1 MLSHVT
7 DHTNPP
13 RKGDAGWA
21 APRFGVRVLT
31 AVARIPV
38 TVVRRRCCRTRDALY
53 GVVLRSVL
61 RSPEGVAEAVPRP
74 RNGIGMAMQIAG
86 HAWVLVAP
94 KAALVRRERL
104 WTEVPDGF
112 ALLEVLGCGVC
123 HTDLGFADGEVA
135 PKQELPLVL
144 GHEVVGRVLA
154 VGAGGA
160 QTLLGKRILAPAVSP
175 CGVCATCRRVGDCA
189 KGRMPGNDADGGFAT
204 HCLIPAR
211 DLAVLDAEPG
221 QTGRLG
227 KAGLEAWELA
237 PIADAGTTAWQAI
250 VRSGL
255 GAGDVAVFVGTGG
268 VGGFG
273 VQLAAARGAHVVG
286 LDVDDRRLEALGGT
300 LAHSVNVK
308 GREAREVRDSIRA
321 FIKAKGLRDSVLRV
335 FETSG
340 TTAGQALAFQPLDR
354 AGTFPSWIHTEKASP
369 DSNVMA
375 PMPTFRQLGLRSCAV
390 QGSS

>member
-1 MLSHVT
+1 MCGENHAGWRRSCRGRTVAGTPHETCIDADNCLEVARLERSDADEIGVELARLRLRGHGREGTRKSGGANSAPPGPSAGIARTAHPGGRVLSHVT

-135 PKQELPLVL
+135 HKQELPLVP
-144 GHEVVGRVLA
+144 GHEGVGRVLA
-154 VGAGGA
+154 AGAGGA
-160 QTLLGKRILAPAVSP
+160 QRPLGKRILAPAVSP
-175 CGVCATCRRVGDCA
+175 CGCARR
-189 KGRMPGNDADGGFAT
+189 ADG
-204 HCLIPAR
+204 
-211 DLAVLDAEPG
+211 
-221 QTGRLG
+221 
-227 KAGLEAWELA
+227 
-237 PIADAGTTAWQAI
+237 
-250 VRSGL
+250 
-255 GAGDVAVFVGTGG
+255 
-268 VGGFG
+268 
-273 VQLAAARGAHVVG
+273 
-286 LDVDDRRLEALGGT
+286 
-300 LAHSVNVK
+300 
-308 GREAREVRDSIRA
+308 
-321 FIKAKGLRDSVLRV
+321 
-335 FETSG
+335 
-340 TTAGQALAFQPLDR
+340 
-354 AGTFPSWIHTEKASP
+354 
-369 DSNVMA
+369 
-375 PMPTFRQLGLRSCAV
+375 
-390 QGSS
+390 